1 MKYLLKSNVIYYF
14 LLIIYNFPG
23 LKTKD
28 SNTVERK
35 STAEPLET
43 YSKAATSI
51 QTNSNSNVLQD
62 VDIQR
67 TKEGVDKYKASQEKK
82 LGRKKAPSQPKSVFS
97 LAQYRPNKNSAPIM
111 AGVNRCLSNL
121 NDEFN
126 PKSSGKEKTPK
137 RSKYYRTPKFD
148 PSSAN
153 TMDIVG
159 NIKVGQKVPVS
170 SARHI
175 MIVTTWRSGST
186 FLGDLLNHYK
196 GVFYYFEPLHY
207 FAKVKKTPQSEIE
220 FLESLLKCRYDQDN
234 IGYLHHISKPANKF
248 LFKNHN
254 FRLWNTCSHLLPQE
268 MMCLLPEYL
277 NKVCPLYP
285 IKLIKTVRLD
295 LRDTETLIKDP
306 SLDLKIL
313 FLVRDPRGTY
323 NSRSSTA
330 ISNWCNKDQCAD
342 PEVGCEQMMDN
353 INAAFDLETR
363 YPGTIK
369 LVRYEDLSMYPH
381 DVVADMMD
389 FLDLPMIEELN
400 NYIVTHTGAEKL
412 KIVRNKK
419 THKVEHKKNPYGTSR
434 NSTATA
440 YAWRDKLS
448 FDHIEQIQ
456 DACSAPMSK
465 LGYRLLNNPEETKNK
480 NLPLDSNLETI
491 WPFE

>member
-1 MKYLLKSNVIYYF
+1 M
-14 LLIIYNFPG
+14 IISNFPG
-23 LKTKD
+23 LKTKY
-28 SNTVERK
+28 SNTANSLQLERK
-35 STAEPLET
+35 YTAEPLQTE
-43 YSKAATSI
+43 SKAANSI
-51 QTNSNSNVLQD
+51 QTNSNDDVLQD
-62 VDIQR
+62 VDIKR
-67 TKEGVDKYKASQEKK
+67 TKESVVKYQSSRQNQVE
-82 LGRKKAPSQPKSVFS
+82 RKKTLPRSRPIYS

-111 AGVNRCLSNL
+111 AGVNQCLLSL
-121 NDEFN
+121 NDEFD
-126 PKSSGKEKTPK
+126 PKSSGKE
-137 RSKYYRTPKFD
+137 RSLLSRRKSKFN
-148 PSSAN
+148 PSKAN
-153 TMDIVG
+153 TMEIVG
-159 NIKVGQKVPVS
+159 NIKVGQKVPDS

-175 MIVTTWRSGST
+175 MVVTTWRSGST

-196 GVFYYFEPLHY
+196 GVYYYFEPLHY
-207 FAKVKKTPQSEIE
+207 YAKHRNPPQSEIE
-220 FLESLLKCRYDQDN
+220 FIESLLKCRYDQDN
-234 IGYLHHISKPANKF
+234 IGYLHHVSKPANKF

-254 FRLWNTCSHLLPQE
+254 FRLWNSCQNMLPQE

-285 IKLIKTVRLD
+285 IKLMKTVRLN
-295 LRDTETLIKDP
+295 LRETETLIKDP

-342 PEVGCEQMMDN
+342 PEVGCQQMMDN

-369 LVRYEDLSMYPH
+369 LVRYEDLSMYPQ

-389 FLDLPMIEELN
+389 FLDLPMIEELSK
-400 NYIVTHTGAEKL
+400 YIETHTGAEKL
-412 KIVRNKK
+412 KTVRNKK

-440 YAWRDKLS
+440 FAWRDKLT
-448 FDHIEQIQ
+448 FDHIQEIQ
-456 DACSAPMSK
+456 DACEAPMSK
-465 LGYRLLNNPEETKNK
+465 LGYRLLQKPEETKTR
-480 NLPLDSNLETI
+480 NLPLDSNIETI